1 MYILFDTSYLFF
13 YRIYALK
20 NWYKK
25 AKPEVT
31 DIYNDSEFL
40 IKLEKMTIKCITD
53 LLKKNKI
60 TDPKNVYFLKD
71 CAQANI
77 WRNEH
82 IGEYKAG
89 RVNEI
94 PKEVFK
100 FLHNTVLSSLID
112 KNDWRSLYLDKLEA
126 DDIAF
131 ILKNQIRE
139 KYPDSDILIITNDN
153 DYLQLID
160 KKTRL
165 QNLCGKDLSER
176 SCGNPSEDLLMK
188 IILGDNSDNIP
199 KVFPKCGPKTAQK
212 YIKTPGLLED
222 MLTKENY
229 NEIFQRNRRLIDFN
243 YIPHDLQEIMIVII
257 NEEL

>member
-20 NWYKK
+20 NWYSK

-40 IKLEKMTIKCITD
+40 AKLEKMTIKCITD

-60 TDPKNVYFLKD
+60 TDPSYVYFLKD
-71 CAQANI
+71 CPQSNI

-82 IGEYKAG
+82 IGEYKGG

-112 KNDWRSLYLDKLEA
+112 KNEWRSLYLDKLEA
-126 DDIAF
+126 DDIAY

-139 KYPDSDILIITNDN
+139 KYPDKDILIITNDN

-212 YIKTPGLLED
+212 YIKNPGLLED
-222 MLTKENY
+222 MLAKENY
-229 NEIFQRNRRLIDFN
+229 NEIFQRNRRLIDFS
-243 YIPHDLQEIMIVII
+243 YIPELLQGEMIGII
-257 NEEL
+257 DEEL